1 MKKNPNI
8 KPLGFF
14 AKIANYLMGGKGTME
29 GIGRQTVCDNNGA
42 QRGAITVQFN
52 TDPARCSMI

>member
-14 AKIANYLMGGKGTME
+14 AKIANYLMGEKGTDN
-29 GIGRQTVCDNNGA
+29 GRYWQANSV
-42 QRGAITVQFN
+42 
-52 TDPARCSMI
+52 